1 MSESHLIELHNVSKY
16 YPKHKGKNH
25 LVLNNLSL
33 QLKPYEMVALLGKS
47 GSGKSTLLRII
58 SGLMPPSKGLVHY
71 RGNVVSG
78 PIKGMSMVFQ
88 DFALMPWLSVLDNV
102 LLGLSS
108 LRLSSLEK
116 RERALKAIDRVG
128 LDGFESA
135 YPKELSG
142 GMRQRV
148 GFARAL
154 AADPEVLLM
163 DEAFSALDVL
173 TAENLRA
180 DLLDLWHEK
189 KTHLKS
195 IFMVT
200 HNIEEAVLMADR
212 IIVLGLNPN
221 HIHTDIPVR
230 LPYPRY
236 DQSPAFRKVVD
247 EIYQAITESSY
258 DNRPEDKK
266 QFKVIGLY
274 YRLPSTP
281 VSALAGLLELLTA
294 PEYQP
299 NIDLASVSEEM
310 HLEID
315 ELFPVLEALE
325 ILRLVS
331 VQDGRIALTPMG
343 KQFTEAD
350 ILKRKMMFAN
360 QLLDHV
366 PLARHIR
373 QILDEHEQHC
383 VSGSEVIDT
392 LKPVITEDE
401 ANETLKTIVDW
412 GRYAEIFAYHADTQ
426 MLSLENPE

>member
-1 MSESHLIELHNVSKY
+1 MSNLIELHNISKE
-16 YPKHKGKNH
+16 YPQQRGKNQ
-25 LVLNNLSL
+25 LVLNELSL
-33 QLKPYEMVALLGKS
+33 QLKPYEWVALLGKS
-47 GSGKSTLLRII
+47 GSGKSSLLRVMA
-58 SGLMPPSKGLVHY
+58 GLIPTSKGLVHY
-71 RGNVVSG
+71 RGQTVSG

-88 DFALMPWLSVLDNV
+88 DFALMPWLSVFDNV
-102 LLGLSS
+102 LLGLSA
-108 LRLSSLEK
+108 LPLSAQDK
-116 RERALKAIDRVG
+116 REQALKAIDRVG

-180 DLLDLWHEK
+180 DLLDLWQEK
-189 KTHLKS
+189 KTRLKS

-200 HNIEEAVLMADR
+200 HNIEEAVALADR
-212 IIVLGLNPN
+212 IIVLGLNPS
-221 HIHTDIPVR
+221 HIHTDMPVN
-230 LPYPRY
+230 LPHPRR
-236 DQSPAFRKVVD
+236 DQSPEFRKVVD
-247 EIYQAITESSY
+247 HIYQAITESSY
-258 DNRPEDKK
+258 DNRPEDQK

-274 YRLPSTP
+274 YRLPIAP
-281 VSALAGLLELLTA
+281 VSTIGGLIELLSA

-299 NIDLASVSEEM
+299 NVDLASVSEEM

-315 ELFPVLEALE
+315 ELFPVVEAVE
-325 ILRLVS
+325 ILRLAT
-331 VQDGRIALTPMG
+331 VQDGRIALTQMG
-343 KQFTEAD
+343 KKFIQAD

-373 QILDEHEQHC
+373 QMLDEQEQHS
-383 VSGSEVIDT
+383 VPESDVMSV
-392 LKPVITEDE
+392 LKPVLSEDE
-401 ANETLKTIVDW
+401 ANETLKTVIDW

-426 MLSLENPE
+426 LLSLENPE